1 MDIAAAVILPLDN
14 PPALRYVTLQMTR
27 DGEQTAPLKVTRFLN
42 REMQTE
48 AVFAGSYSVTQRFLA
63 SAVDMGWLVVG
74 VDETP
79 AARAAARFIQIDSD
93 ITIALDLNDGSG
105 GGGGGAPATVAAIT
119 RVDRLPAQR
128 EVVVLDRAVDGAWR
142 VAGSGLTNEAG
153 SVQLDLRVTPS
164 SRVYAMAADDYG
176 LPYQAGLPVAVG
188 SRVRPSVYTGWL
200 YEVTQAGTL
209 PSTEP
214 TWWAAS
220 DVNPPRLIGTAWL
233 MAVRYYRPLAH
244 GPVPVE
250 LL

>member
-1 MDIAAAVILPLDN
+1 MDVTSAQIIPLSIE
-14 PPALRYVTLQMTR
+14 PPRRYVTLQMTR
-27 DGEQTAPLKVTRFLN
+27 DGEQTAPLKVARFLN

-63 SAVDMGWLVVG
+63 SAVDMGWLVIG

-79 AARAAARFIQIDSD
+79 AARAAARFVQIDSD

-105 GGGGGAPATVAAIT
+105 GGGGGVPATVAALT

-142 VAGSGLTNEAG
+142 VAGSGITDEAG
-153 SVQLDLRVTPS
+153 AAQLDLRVTPS

-176 LPYQAGLPVAVG
+176 LPYQADLSVAVG

-200 YEVTQAGTL
+200 YEITEAGVL
-209 PSTEP
+209 PSAEP
-214 TWWAAS
+214 EWWAAEGDNAS
-220 DVNPPRLIGTAWL
+220 RPLGTARAI
-233 MAVRYYRPLAH
+233 AVRYYRPLAH
-244 GPVPVE
+244 GPIPVE
-250 LL
+250 VI